1 MKKTFLVLILIWLGL
16 RCHNVK
22 PVVPVAPP
30 FVFKPQG
37 KEVPRRLPLLF
48 EKLPPPFISIAAVG
62 DIMLGEVTPQYMQQY
77 GIGYPFDS
85 TRQIL
90 AEADL
95 TMGNLEAAFSN
106 SGTRFDKKFTFKVPP
121 KYAPSLLLAGI
132 DVVTLAN
139 NHILDFGL
147 EALKN
152 TIATLDSLGIAHCG
166 AGVTYQ
172 EAIKPAVLERNGYR
186 IAVLGYS
193 LTFPEEFWANSHHG
207 GTVFPHEHLLKRSI
221 QQCDTLA
228 DLTIVTFHWGAEL
241 ANYPKDYQKQIAHK
255 SIDYGADLV
264 IGHHPHVLQGLE
276 IYKNRLIA
284 YSLGNFTFSSYSRKT
299 TESIILKAFL
309 TRNGLLYAKAIPVC
323 VNNDRVHF
331 QPRRLVGAEADSV
344 LAQLRR
350 FSAPLKNPAVIDD
363 RGYISGQATILTERT
378 IPVDTLSAIPGA
390 GSH

>member
-1 MKKTFLVLILIWLGL
+1 MKRIILVLIIVLVGVS
-16 RCHNVK
+16 CHNVK
-22 PVVPVAPP
+22 PVVQVEPP
-30 FVFKPQG
+30 FVFRPQAR
-37 KEVPRRLPLLF
+37 ELPRRLPLLF
-48 EKLPPPFISIAAVG
+48 EKLPPPFLSIAAVG

-77 GIGYPFDS
+77 GVSYPFDS

-106 SGTRFDKKFTFKVPP
+106 TGTRFEKKFTFKVPP
-121 KYAPSLLLAGI
+121 QYAKSLLHAGI

-139 NHILDFGL
+139 NHILDFGM

-152 TIATLDSLGIAHCG
+152 TITTLDSLGIDHCG
-166 AGVTYQ
+166 AGVTFE
-172 EAIKPAVLERNGYR
+172 EAIKPALLERNGYR
-186 IAVLGYS
+186 VAVLGYS
-193 LTFPEEFWANSHHG
+193 LTFPEEFWANRQHG
-207 GTVFPHEHLLKRSI
+207 GTVFPHESLLKKSI
-221 QQCDTLA
+221 QLCETLA
-228 DLTIVTFHWGAEL
+228 DITIVTFHWGAEL
-241 ANYPKDYQKQIAHK
+241 ANYPKDYQKQIAYQ

-299 TESIILKAFL
+299 TESIILKVFL

-331 QPRRLVGAEADSV
+331 QPRRLVGAEADTV

-350 FSAPLKNPAVIDD
+350 FSAPLKNAASIDE
-363 RGYISGQATILTERT
+363 RGYISSQGALVAKHTMPI
-378 IPVDTLSAIPGA
+378 DTARVKNSG
-390 GSH
+390 H

>member
-1 MKKTFLVLILIWLGL
+1 MKKSILVLIIMLVVWQ
-16 RCHNVK
+16 CHNGK
-22 PVVPVAPP
+22 PVVHLAPP

-37 KEVPRRLPLLF
+37 KEPPRRLPLLF
-48 EKLPPPFISIAAVG
+48 EKLSPPFVSIAAVG
-62 DIMLGEVTPQYMQQY
+62 DIMLGEVTPQYMEQY
-77 GIGYPFDS
+77 GVNYPFDS

-106 SGTRFDKKFTFKVPP
+106 TGTRFDKKFTFKVPP
-121 KYAPSLLLAGI
+121 KYAPSLLHAGI

-139 NHILDFGL
+139 NHILDFGM

-152 TIATLDSLGIAHCG
+152 TISTLDSLGIAHCG
-166 AGVTYQ
+166 AGATYA
-172 EAIKPAVLERNGYR
+172 EAIKPALLERNGYR

-193 LTFPEEFWANSHHG
+193 LTFPEEFWANRQQG
-207 GTVFPHEHLLKRSI
+207 GTVFPHEHLLKKSI

-228 DLTIVTFHWGAEL
+228 DITIVTFHWGAEL

-276 IYKNRLIA
+276 IYNNRLIA

-323 VNNDRVHF
+323 VNNERIHF
-331 QPRRLVGAEADSV
+331 QPRRLVGAEADTV

-350 FSAPLKNPAVIDD
+350 FSAPLKNPAVIDE
-363 RGYISGQATILTERT
+363 RGYISGHRGVVMART
-378 IPVDTLSAIPGA
+378 TPVDTTRVSGA